1 MKLLLVEDDAAN
13 VETIRLC
20 LEVYKPEC
28 TMSVVYNGIE
38 VVDALKEEAFDGVI
52 LDLGLPGLDGMVV
65 LEEVVKCSKI
75 PIIVVTGRYIESE
88 RIQILKL
95 GAKDYIIKPYDF
107 HYLVKSIEGHFG
119 KSSQNH
125 ENGTLRPLAGI

>member
-1 MKLLLVEDDAAN
+1 MKMLLVEDDAAN
-13 VETIRLC
+13 VETIRIC

-28 TMSVVYNGIE
+28 TMSVVYNGKE
-38 VVDALKEEAFDGVI
+38 VVGAIRGEAFDGLI

-75 PIIVVTGRYIESE
+75 PVIVVTGRYIVSE
-88 RIQILKL
+88 KIQVLAL

-107 HYLVKSIEGHFG
+107 HYLLKSIGEHFVN
-119 KSSQNH
+119 QITT
-125 ENGTLRPLAGI
+125 E